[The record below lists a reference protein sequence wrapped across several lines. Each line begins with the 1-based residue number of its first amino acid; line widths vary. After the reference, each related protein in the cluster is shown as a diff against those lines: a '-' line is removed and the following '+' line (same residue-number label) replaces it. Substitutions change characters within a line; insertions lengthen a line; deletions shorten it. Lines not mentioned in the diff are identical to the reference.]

1 MPTLRTPH
9 LLLIPATPAT
19 LTAELESP
27 AALGASLGFDVAP
40 SWPPELYDADAVR
53 WTLNSLESGAC
64 PPDWCLYYF
73 AEFAEPPKRSTL
85 IGVGGFKGGP
95 TEEGTVEIGYG
106 VVPEFRRR
114 GYAREAVD
122 GFVGWA
128 FEDDRVSTVIAH
140 TLPHLEPSIAVL
152 ASAGFT
158 YVGQHADA
166 GEPDAIQFALTRE
179 AYGATRD
186 RRAPFTVTTL
196 YIPAT

>member
-1 MPTLRTPH
+1 MPVLRTPH

-19 LTAELESP
+19 LSAELVSP
-27 AALGASLGFDVAP
+27 SALGESLGVDVAP

-53 WTLNSLESGAC
+53 WTLSSLESGAC

-73 AEFAEPPKRSTL
+73 AEYADPPRRAIL

-95 TEEGTVEIGYG
+95 TDDGTVEIGYG

-128 FEDDRVSTVIAH
+128 FEDDRVSRVIAH
-140 TLPHLEPSIAVL
+140 TLTHLAPSIAVL
-152 ASAGFT
+152 TSAEFT
-158 YVGQHADA
+158 YVGPHADA
-166 GEPDAIQFALTRE
+166 GEPDAIQYELTRDAYALTRE
-179 AYGATRD
+179 

>member
-1 MPTLRTPH
+1 MPVLRTPR

-19 LTAELESP
+19 LAAELISP
-27 AALGASLGFDVAP
+27 VALGESLGLDVPA
-40 SWPPELYDADAVR
+40 SWPPELYDEDAIR

-95 TEEGTVEIGYG
+95 TDDGTVEIGYG
-106 VVPEFRRR
+106 VLPEFRRR

-122 GFVGWA
+122 GFLGWA
-128 FEDDRVSTVIAH
+128 FDNDRVSRVIAH
-140 TLPHLEPSIAVL
+140 TLTHLTPSIAVL
-152 ASAGFT
+152 TSAEFT
-158 YVGQHADA
+158 YVGTHADA
-166 GEPDAIQFALTRE
+166 GEPDAIRYELSRE
-179 AYGATRD
+179 AYAPSRK
-186 RRAPFTVTTL
+186 RRAPHTVTTL